1 MSSHSDEVLLKF
13 GELQV
18 ISVRRRHVWEDTVD
32 FLSKPFIDWRC
43 PLYIH
48 FVGEP
53 AQDEGGPKREFFR
66 LSLQGALNDSNLFR
80 GLSSGLCIPVS
91 STHSLLQK
99 LYFKFG
105 KLASIVHGGPGPLCF
120 PTWLYDYM
128 CGLESSCTST
138 DCICPATAQVLSKV
152 HSFGN
157 ADMYLFIFASL
168 LS

>member
-53 AQDEGGPKREFFR
+53 AQVEGGPKREFFR
-66 LSLQGALNDSNLFR
+66 LSLQGALNDSNIFR
-80 GLSSGLCIPVS
+80 GYQVVYASQCQALTHFFKNCILNLGS
-91 STHSLLQK
+91 
-99 LYFKFG
+99 
-105 KLASIVHGGPGPLCF
+105 
-120 PTWLYDYM
+120 
-128 CGLESSCTST
+128 
-138 DCICPATAQVLSKV
+138 
-152 HSFGN
+152 
-157 ADMYLFIFASL
+157 
-168 LS
+168 